1 MKWKRIIRASG
12 LVEWQ
17 CEHGVGHPDQSSV
30 KTLEYLTGQK
40 GWGIHGCE
48 LMKIMR
54 TKQVSG
60 ISMIT
65 YVFLDLAILC
75 YFIHAIEI
83 GDPPFMVANGLNLT
97 VNVAISVLLWKYR

>member
-40 GWGIHGCE
+40 GWGIHGCDGCC
-48 LMKIMR
+48 MR
-54 TKQVSG
+54 DDFPGKPHPKS
-60 ISMIT
+60 
-65 YVFLDLAILC
+65 
-75 YFIHAIEI
+75 EEEE
-83 GDPPFMVANGLNLT
+83 
-97 VNVAISVLLWKYR
+97 

>member
-1 MKWKRIIRASG
+1 MIFGWMGVLFG
-12 LVEWQ
+12 LFVAPMQ
-17 CEHGVGHPDQSSV
+17 
-30 KTLEYLTGQK
+30 
-40 GWGIHGCE
+40 

-65 YVFLDLAILC
+65 YIFLDLAILC